1 MIYYSVTI
9 NVQYITIFRLKK
21 ALGSVAARGGEGRC
35 FFGLSFLVLAGF
47 GDFVR
52 QTCRHAPPSRR
63 TSPAKANVEH
73 SQSGFV
79 LREGYIYGMFLSGVL
94 KS

>member
-35 FFGLSFLVLAGF
+35 FFGFSFLVGLALETLS
-47 GDFVR
+47 DKLAAMPR
-52 QTCRHAPPSRR
+52 PLAERHLQKR
-63 TSPAKANVEH
+63 T
-73 SQSGFV
+73 
-79 LREGYIYGMFLSGVL
+79 
-94 KS
+94 